1 MAITPS
7 WFFSYG
13 ANFEQSGFSCDNLSW
28 IKRQENNQQVMNHF
42 RFISTWLS
50 SIDVED
56 LFSEKGTTDSFL
68 SFGPPLM
75 LNGAP
80 SLEESGWKAL
90 PTFNEEDSAQPGRMF
105 GS

>member
-1 MAITPS
+1 M
-7 WFFSYG
+7 FD
-13 ANFEQSGFSCDNLSW
+13 SCLSEFGCRR
-28 IKRQENNQQVMNHF
+28 RQGKIQRPV
-42 RFISTWLS
+42 ISAWLS
-50 SIDVED
+50 SIDDED

-68 SFGPPLM
+68 SFGTPLM

-90 PTFNEEDSAQPGRMF
+90 PTINEEDSAQPRRMF